1 MCHCFSELT
10 EMSDEER
17 AEVVDEH
24 STEELR
30 SVFVAHFGQFTE
42 TVTHCNCILGLQLQN
57 AC

>member
-10 EMSDEER
+10 EMSDKDR

-30 SVFVAHFGQFTE
+30 AGIDVDPEYRGDAITLLTPGTTSTSM
-42 TVTHCNCILGLQLQN
+42 LG
-57 AC
+57 C